1 MGSPDLFF
9 LHLLN
14 MSNIRGK
21 LRQQY
26 IDNWLEGNEDP
37 DVEVKPTRIDGKYI
51 VRSRLRASDEDG
63 VRARIPPNPSPTNP
77 SPTNTAAET
86 EDQKPK
92 FEEKDISSNAAENNS
107 KDPITEIDSKDPITE
122 IDSKATENNSK
133 DPIGQRPASGFAGV
147 PENDIMEEILKQLK
161 IINDE
166 RHAKEIKKAK
176 KKELQQAIRK
186 EFVRHR
192 VIVEDPD
199 PIPTPE
205 PQTVYVD
212 RTPIR
217 MRRRLDLRNKR

>member
-1 MGSPDLFF
+1 
-9 LHLLN
+9 

-26 IDNWLEGNEDP
+26 IDNWLEGHEDP

-51 VRSRLRASDEDG
+51 VRERRVPS
-63 VRARIPPNPSPTNP
+63 NPSPATP
-77 SPTNTAAET
+77 EARPGRTPINTAAET

-92 FEEKDISSNAAENNS
+92 FEEKDISSNDAGNDSKAAADNNSEAPITENNSKTTDNNSEAAENNS
-107 KDPITEIDSKDPITE
+107 KAPL
-122 IDSKATENNSK
+122 
-133 DPIGQRPASGFAGV
+133 

-166 RHAKEIKKAK
+166 RQAKQIKKAK

-192 VIVEDPD
+192 VIVEDPE
-199 PIPTPE
+199 PIQFPDPE
-205 PQTVYVD
+205 PQTVYIEK
-212 RTPIR
+212 TPIR

>member
-1 MGSPDLFF
+1 
-9 LHLLN
+9 

-26 IDNWLEGNEDP
+26 IDNWLEGHEDP

-51 VRSRLRASDEDG
+51 VRQRRASSEAE
-63 VRARIPPNPSPTNP
+63 VRARVPSNPSPTNP
-77 SPTNTAAET
+77 SPINTVADT

-92 FEEKDISSNAAENNS
+92 FEEKDISSNDAENNSKVRGTRASSEAEDPITENNSKAAENNS
-107 KDPITEIDSKDPITE
+107 K
-122 IDSKATENNSK
+122 
-133 DPIGQRPASGFAGV
+133 ASL

-166 RHAKEIKKAK
+166 RQAKQIKKAK

-192 VIVEDPD
+192 VIVEDPE
-199 PIPTPE
+199 PIQFPDPE
-205 PQTVYVD
+205 PQTVYIEK
-212 RTPIR
+212 TPIR